1 MPIFPNETHPTD
13 RPALHTEPPFPY
25 TGCYIWTFAETGVRV
40 APRAEGWKPKEAV
53 LLPPI
58 QRVTMR
64 ETWDDDL
71 EVADTAVEARR
82 VATGEHMGMFR
93 SFYNSILFEL

>member
-1 MPIFPNETHPTD
+1 M
-13 RPALHTEPPFPY
+13 
-25 TGCYIWTFAETGVRV
+25 
-40 APRAEGWKPKEAV
+40 APRAEGWKLEEAV

-58 QRVTMR
+58 QRVSMR